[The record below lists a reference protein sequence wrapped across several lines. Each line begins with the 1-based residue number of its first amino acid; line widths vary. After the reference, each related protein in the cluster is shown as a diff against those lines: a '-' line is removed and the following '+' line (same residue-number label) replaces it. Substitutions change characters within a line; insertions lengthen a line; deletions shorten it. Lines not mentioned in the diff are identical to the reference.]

1 MNNES
6 VDSYLQDGCGRC
18 DLYRTP
24 ECKVHLWTDALKAL
38 REILCDSALEETMKW
53 GSPCYTYEGTNVLL
67 LVSLRRYCGISFLRG
82 AALRDERGLL
92 EKPGPNS
99 RYARYLPFTTLE
111 GVVENEATIR
121 AYVEEAIGL
130 VRDGIRVEVEAGP
143 EPMPDELADRLDAD
157 AELREAYERLTPG
170 RQRSHILHVS
180 GAKQAA
186 TRERRV
192 EKCAPKILA
201 GKGFNER

>member
-1 MNNES
+1 MNNTS

-18 DLYRTP
+18 DLFRTP

-38 REILCDSALEETMKW
+38 REILRDSALEETMKW
-53 GSPCYTYEGTNVLL
+53 GSPCYTFQGTNVILL
-67 LVSLRRYCGISFLRG
+67 TSLRRLCGISFLRG
-82 AALRDERGLL
+82 AAMRDEHGLL

-99 RYARYLPFTTLE
+99 RYARYMPFTDAAQVAE
-111 GVVENEATIR
+111 REPEIR
-121 AYVEEAIGL
+121 AYIEEAIGL
-130 VRDGIRVEVEAGP
+130 VRDGVRVDVGAET
-143 EPMPDELADRLDAD
+143 EPMPDELAERLDAD
-157 AELREAYERLTPG
+157 EELRAAYERLTPG

-180 GAKQAA
+180 GAKQSA

-192 EKCAPKILA
+192 EKCAGKILA